1 MIRRLDR
8 YVAREFI
15 TLFVLFSLAAPLLF
29 VLADWTDNIDT
40 YTERSLD
47 PLQVALGYLYMMPQ
61 FILFSIPIAGLIAT
75 VFTVSNMTRHSELAA
90 AKAGGISFY
99 RATIML
105 PVLGLVLTVGGLALS
120 EVVPV
125 SLRRANAYHGE
136 QQTLQS
142 RNDFVYRSEGGY
154 VFSIRQLDP
163 ENGRITGLTVE
174 REGDREAVPD
184 LHMVADEATWD
195 SAGGWVLRGGY
206 LRLFPPG
213 GAERL
218 YRFDDVRLPRFTE
231 QPDQLLAVPNEPDEM
246 RYEELGRF
254 IAILERS
261 GSEPYDLR
269 VQQALKLAIPAATL
283 IIVLIGAPLA
293 NAQPRGG
300 AAYGIGVSLGITIL
314 YLMLIRVF
322 EAIGSTGALS
332 PVVAA
337 WTPNAIFALAAIIL
351 LARVR
356 T

>member
-15 TLFVLFSLAAPLLF
+15 KLFVLFSLAAPLLF

-40 YTERSLD
+40 FTERRLD
-47 PLQVALGYLYMMPQ
+47 PLHVALGYVYMLPQ

-99 RATIML
+99 RATLTL
-105 PVLGLVLTVGGLALS
+105 PLLGLVLTVAGLALS

-136 QQTLQS
+136 MQTLQS

-174 REGDREAVPD
+174 REGDRESAPD

-195 SAGGWVLRGGY
+195 SVSGWTLHRGY

-213 GAERL
+213 GNERL
-218 YRFDDVRLPRFTE
+218 FEFNDMKLPRFTE
-231 QPDQLLAVPNEPDEM
+231 EPAALLAVPHEPDEM

-254 IAILERS
+254 IRILERS
-261 GSEPYDLR
+261 GSEPHDLR
-269 VQQALKLAIPAATL
+269 VEQALKLAIPAATL
-283 IIVLIGAPLA
+283 IIILFGAPLA

-314 YLMLIRVF
+314 YLLLIRVF
-322 EAIGSTGALS
+322 EAIGSTGS
-332 PVVAA
+332 IPPVIAA

>member
-1 MIRRLDR
+1 MRRLDR
-8 YVAREFI
+8 YVAGEFI
-15 TLFVLFSLAAPLLF
+15 KLFVLFSLAAPLLF

-40 YTERSLD
+40 YTERALD
-47 PLQVALGYLYMMPQ
+47 PIQVALGYVYMMPQ

-90 AKAGGISFY
+90 AKAGGVSFY

-105 PVLGLVLTVGGLALS
+105 PVLGVVLTVGGLLLS

-125 SLRRANAYHGE
+125 SLRRANEFHGE
-136 QQTLQS
+136 QQRQLT
-142 RNDFVYRSEGGY
+142 RNDFVYLSEDGY

-163 ENGRITGLTVE
+163 ENGRIAGLTVE
-174 REGDREAVPD
+174 REGDRVSVPD
-184 LHMVADEATWD
+184 LHMVVEEAAWD
-195 SAGGWVLRGGY
+195 SAGGWTLRDGY

-218 YRFDDVRLPRFTE
+218 FRFTEVRLPLFSE
-231 QPDQLLAVPNEPDEM
+231 EPEQLLTMPKEPDEM

-254 IAILERS
+254 IHNLERS

-283 IIVLIGAPLA
+283 IIVLFGAPLA

-300 AAYGIGVSLGITIL
+300 AAYGIGISLGITIL

-322 EAIGSTGALS
+322 EAIGSTGSLS
-332 PVVAA
+332 PIVAA
-337 WTPNAIFALAAIIL
+337 WTPNAIFAVAAIIL
-351 LARVR
+351 MARVR